1 MDNLSIFL
9 CFVIGLISFVLISFK
24 KRYTYWKDRG
34 VPYLEPTIPFGNLPP
49 RQAHFKD
56 IMEPFYKQKK
66 PGAPFMGAYFFRTP
80 VVIATDLD
88 FVQNVL
94 VKDFSNFH
102 ERGMYVNEEDDPLS
116 GHMFSLDGEKWKSL
130 RAKLSPTFTS
140 GKMKF
145 MFPTVVDVAN
155 RFNSTLSEI
164 LETES
169 ELEVRN
175 VLARFTT
182 DVIGTCAF
190 GIECN
195 SLKTPNSDFRKYGS
209 KIFDEPLHGSLVQ
222 LFLMQYPK
230 IAKKLHLRVFHKEV
244 EEFFMGLVR
253 ETIDYREKNN
263 VRRNDFMDLLI
274 QLKNG
279 EALDEHSQ
287 KLGRVTFGEIV
298 AQAFLFF
305 IAGFET
311 SSTTMLFA
319 LYELALNQDV
329 QEKARQEI
337 ETVLS
342 KHEEKLTYEAVK
354 DMVYVD
360 RIISETLRKYPPVV
374 NLIRQAVRDYRVPG
388 TKIII
393 EKGTAVFIPDF
404 NIQRDPKIF
413 PNPDVFDPD
422 RFTPEQ
428 IKARHPMAFLGF
440 GEGPRNCVGLRFGRM
455 QSRIGLITLLKNY
468 RFKPC
473 SKTPIPMVFD
483 EKKTNFITKVWNAFE
498 NREIV
503 NRLLFGF
510 E

>member
-1 MDNLSIFL
+1 MDNLSIVL
-9 CFVIGLISFVLISFK
+9 CFVIGLISLVLISFK
-24 KRYTYWKDRG
+24 KRYAYWKDRG
-34 VPYLEPTIPFGNLPP
+34 AAYVEPTIPFGNLPM
-49 RQAHFKD
+49 RQVHFKD
-56 IMEPFYKQKK
+56 TTDPVYKQKK
-66 PGAPFMGAYFFRTP
+66 PGVPFMGAYFFRTP

-88 FVQNVL
+88 FIQNVL

-102 ERGMYVNEEDDPLS
+102 ERGMYVNEEDDGLS

-130 RAKLSPTFTS
+130 RTKLSPTFTS

-145 MFPTVVDVAN
+145 MFPTVVNVAD

-169 ELEVRN
+169 ELEVRDL
-175 VLARFTT
+175 LARFTT
-182 DVIGTCAF
+182 DVIGSCAF

-195 SLKTPNSDFRKYGS
+195 SLKNPNSEFRNYGS
-209 KIFDEPLHGSLVQ
+209 KIFDEPLHGALGQ
-222 LFLMQYPK
+222 LLMIQYPNL
-230 IAKKLHLRVFHKEV
+230 AKKLHVRVFQKEV
-244 EEFFMGLVR
+244 EDFFMGLVR
-253 ETIDYREKNN
+253 ETIDYREKNS

-279 EALDEHSQ
+279 VALDEHSQ

-311 SSTTMLFA
+311 SSTTMLFS
-319 LYELALNQDV
+319 LYELALNPDI

-337 ETVLS
+337 ETVLT
-342 KHEEKLTYEAVK
+342 KYEGKLTYEAVK

-360 RIISETLRKYPPVV
+360 QIISESLRKYPPVV
-374 NLIRQAVRDYRVPG
+374 NLIRQPFKDYRVPG
-388 TKIII
+388 TKIIL
-393 EKGTAVFIPDF
+393 EKGTSVFIPVF
-404 NIQRDPKIF
+404 SIHRDPEIF

-428 IKARHPMAFLGF
+428 MKSRHPMSFLGF
-440 GEGPRNCVGLRFGRM
+440 GEGPRNCIGLRFGRM

-468 RFKPC
+468 RLKPC
-473 SKTPIPMVFD
+473 AKTPIPMVFAVRRPVLSPKFGIHLKI
-483 EKKTNFITKVWNAFE
+483 EK
-498 NREIV
+498 
-503 NRLLFGF
+503 L
-510 E
+510 